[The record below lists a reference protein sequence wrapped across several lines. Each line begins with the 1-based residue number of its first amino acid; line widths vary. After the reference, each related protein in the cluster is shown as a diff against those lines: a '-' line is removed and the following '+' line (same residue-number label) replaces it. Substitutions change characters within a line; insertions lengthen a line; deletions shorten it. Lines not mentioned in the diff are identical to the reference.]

1 MIRKL
6 GAFTAYLML
15 GVLLFAGA
23 AYAQQPEPW
32 QVGFQAAAD
41 DRMVNINWLHNI
53 LLWIIITISLFVLGL
68 LVWIAIRYNEKAN
81 PTPSTTTHNTFLEV
95 AWTVIPVL
103 ILVVIAVPSFR
114 ILYQQDTIPE
124 ADFTI
129 KAIGKQW
136 FCTYEYPDHG
146 NFSFDALMIPERR
159 SAPAV
164 PDGEPRLL
172 GASNRV
178 IVPVNATVHLL
189 TTAADVIHSWT
200 IPSFGVKIDAV
211 PGRINEAWFR
221 PTREG
226 VFYGQCSELCGAR
239 HAFMPIAV
247 EVVSQE
253 RFDAWVS
260 EAQAQFGSID
270 APRETRVA
278 SDAQ

>member
-6 GAFTAYLML
+6 GAYAAAVML
-15 GVLLFAGA
+15 GVLCFTA
-23 AYAQQPEPW
+23 AAHAQQPEPW
-32 QVGFQAAAD
+32 QMGFQAAAD
-41 DRMVNINWLHNI
+41 ERMVNINWLHNV
-53 LLWIIITISLFVLGL
+53 LLVIITVISLFVLGL
-68 LVWIAIRYNEKAN
+68 LVYIAIRYNEKRN
-81 PTPSTTTHNTFLEV
+81 PVPSQTTHNTFLEV
-95 AWTVIPVL
+95 AWTVIPVI
-103 ILVVIAVPSFR
+103 ILVVIAIPSFR
-114 ILYQQDTIPE
+114 ILYQQDVIPE
-124 ADFTI
+124 ADLTI

-136 FCTYEYPDHG
+136 FWTYEYPDHG
-146 NFSFDALMIPERR
+146 NFAFDALMIPERL

-178 IVPVNATVHLL
+178 VVPVGATVHLI

-211 PGRINEAWFR
+211 PGKVNEAWFR

-247 EVVSQE
+247 EVVSAE
-253 RFDAWVS
+253 RFEQWVG
-260 EAQAQFGSID
+260 EAQAQFGSVD
-270 APRETRVA
+270 APGETRVA
-278 SDAQ
+278 ADVQ

>member
-136 FCTYEYPDHG
+136 FWTYEYPDHG